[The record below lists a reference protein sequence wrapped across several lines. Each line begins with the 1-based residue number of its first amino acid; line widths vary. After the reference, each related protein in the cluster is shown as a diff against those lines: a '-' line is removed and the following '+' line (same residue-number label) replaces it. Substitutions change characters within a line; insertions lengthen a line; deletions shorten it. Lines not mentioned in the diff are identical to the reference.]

1 MPNPAIAALI
11 CVSLIILCQRTNS
24 ILRRLRQPYLGK
36 PKPEDILP
44 IGAKIAAESQ
54 ESLRARLLTI
64 GASCHSERSEESL
77 KQLARHFAEIILTNE
92 GLSVTNY
99 ALARSN

>member
-1 MPNPAIAALI
+1 MPNPAIAAVI
-11 CVSLIILCQRTNS
+11 CVSLIILCQGTNS
-24 ILRRLRQPYLGK
+24 ILWRLRQPHHGK

-44 IGAKIAAESQ
+44 IGAKIAAELQ
-54 ESLRARLLTI
+54 ESMRARLLTV

-77 KQLARHFAEIILTNE
+77 KQLARHLAEIILASE

-99 ALARSN
+99 PLARSN